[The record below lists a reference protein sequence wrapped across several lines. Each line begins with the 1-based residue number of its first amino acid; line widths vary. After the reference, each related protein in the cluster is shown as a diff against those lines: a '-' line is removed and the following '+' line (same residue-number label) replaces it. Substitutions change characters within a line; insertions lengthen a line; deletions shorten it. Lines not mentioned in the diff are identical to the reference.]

1 MAANWTLKEKST
13 GELIVTVDGDT
24 WKEACEKAF
33 RKLAANVTI
42 NGFRKGQAPKKILDQ
57 RIPASE
63 RQVQAVQDNM
73 NAWLIS
79 GMQEAGVEPISRP
92 DVDIRNIDSDHVEL
106 AYTFAVMPEVKLGE
120 YKGLE
125 YRIEDVEVS
134 DSEFDSEL
142 NRMREQYSDI
152 ETVDGA
158 AEDGDTVTI
167 DYEGFK
173 DGVPFEG
180 GKAENYKL
188 TLGSHAFIPGFEE
201 QLVGAKAG
209 EDKEL
214 NLKFPEDYH
223 AEDLKGADVAFKV
236 HVHDVTRKV
245 LPEVDDDFAKD
256 VNIPGVETVDDLKAK
271 IRERLAESKKQFA
284 ENTADAEFL
293 ETLGKTAEIDIPDVL
308 VQEEQQNMVNQMAA
322 QIQQYGMD
330 IHQYLKMMG
339 KKIEDL
345 AKDYEEDAKKTVRNR
360 LILDKIAELE
370 SIVPT
375 DEEVEAEFQNIA
387 DTYQMELEAVK
398 SQLDKDIV
406 KSDIAKRQAFDKVK
420 ELANRVL
427 FKREEKAEEPE
438 APAESAE

>member
-223 AEDLKGADVAFKV
+223 AEDLKGADVVFKV

-330 IHQYLKMMG
+330 IQQYLKMMG

-370 SIVPT
+370 NIVPT
-375 DEEVEAEFQNIA
+375 DEEVETEFQNIA
-387 DTYQMELEAVK
+387 DMYQMELEAVK

>member
-223 AEDLKGADVAFKV
+223 AEDLKGADVVFKV

-370 SIVPT
+370 GIVPT

-387 DTYQMELEAVK
+387 DMYQMELEAVK

>member
-152 ETVDGA
+152 ETVEGA

-223 AEDLKGADVAFKV
+223 AEDLKGADVVFKV

-256 VNIPGVETVDDLKAK
+256 VNIPGVETVDVLKAK

-370 SIVPT
+370 NIVPT

>member
-370 SIVPT
+370 GIVPT

-387 DTYQMELEAVK
+387 DMYQMELEAVK

>member
-223 AEDLKGADVAFKV
+223 AEDLKGADVVFKV

>member
-223 AEDLKGADVAFKV
+223 AEDLKGADVVFKV

-370 SIVPT
+370 NIVPT

-387 DTYQMELEAVK
+387 DMYQMELEAVK